1 MTKYVSKQIIALGAR
16 GSIERQEW
24 LRTDDVIE
32 CLVKIKMRVIDAQ
45 RAAMTVG
52 EYTDGVDLDLEV
64 SQLGDLLIEME
75 VLLEQTWVYLFGP
88 SARIVYDYM
97 RGDVRTDRLTRDTMS
112 DFIASAAPSRSER
125 VAIKRKHLK

>member
-1 MTKYVSKQIIALGAR
+1 MTKYVSKQITALGAK
-16 GSIERQEW
+16 GSAERQEW
-24 LRTDDVIE
+24 LRTDDVVE
-32 CLVKIKMRVIDAQ
+32 RLAELKKVATKAQ
-45 RAAMTVG
+45 KAAVAVG

-64 SQLGDLLIEME
+64 SQLSDLLIQLE
-75 VLLEQTWVYLFGP
+75 VSLEQAWVHLFGP

-112 DFIASAAPSRSER
+112 DFIASAAPSRSEH